1 MKKEKKRI
9 NKQIGARI
17 KAAREAAE
25 YTQEQFAEKVDLS
38 IQHVSNLERGI
49 AGPSIDAVIK
59 MCKVLGVSCDYLLLG
74 HSGKKDV
81 SKVESKLDNL
91 TPDQLLISSCHK
103 GQELSSSCLK
113 FITAGRCYDN
123 SLHDRVTS
131 FNSFHPLNLSR
142 TIQMS
147 VIPKRVQ
154 RPCNQ
159 SYLPMASY

>member
-17 KAAREAAE
+17 KAAREASE
-25 YTQEQFAEKVDLS
+25 HTQEQFAEKVDLS

-91 TPDQLLISSCHK
+91 TPDQLLIVDK
-103 GQELSSSCLK
+103 GIRIILEA
-113 FITAGRCYDN
+113 F
-123 SLHDRVTS
+123 SLTDEDEE
-131 FNSFHPLNLSR
+131 
-142 TIQMS
+142 
-147 VIPKRVQ
+147 
-154 RPCNQ
+154 
-159 SYLPMASY
+159 

>member
-17 KAAREAAE
+17 KAAREASE

-91 TPDQLLISSCHK
+91 TPDQLLIVDK
-103 GQELSSSCLK
+103 GIRIILEA
-113 FITAGRCYDN
+113 F
-123 SLHDRVTS
+123 SLTDE
-131 FNSFHPLNLSR
+131 NEE
-142 TIQMS
+142 
-147 VIPKRVQ
+147 
-154 RPCNQ
+154 
-159 SYLPMASY
+159 